1 MMGMENVTFNKYGQ
15 NELAS
20 SDEGIRGIFQHPG
33 GTSESLLSS
42 VLIPCPGCSERGL
55 QR

>member
-33 GTSESLLSS
+33 AHLKVYFLAF
-42 VLIPCPGCSERGL
+42 
-55 QR
+55 